1 MLALAPNNTSHISQK
16 QAGDATWRLIHF
28 SLAGL
33 VVDYSAHIAHMFM
46 TSKGT
51 KRERAATAVT
61 DMGSGVFSG
70 AFTTFIG
77 FLVSDLPCNVRRQGG
92 QSLVIGGSSLVIL
105 EGNACNPL

>member
-46 TSKGT
+46 KTAGT
-51 KRERAATAVT
+51 NRQRAARAVT
-61 DMGSGVFSG
+61 EMGPPPRPPSPPPPPAPTSSGP
-70 AFTTFIG
+70 
-77 FLVSDLPCNVRRQGG
+77 VS
-92 QSLVIGGSSLVIL
+92 
-105 EGNACNPL
+105 